1 MGHLEN
7 YAIYDM
13 DFSLTWLLFYSY
25 SWQEMADYDLPAMI
39 DYVLNVTGQEQLY
52 YVGHSQ
58 GTLIGFTGFSD
69 NPVLG
74 NKIKAFFALAPIYT
88 LNNSTE
94 IAREGAKI
102 LYPLVKV
109 TTKTQ
114 KLIILEKVTV
124 ITREMSLRIL
134 LNIYFVIELKGCS

>member
-1 MGHLEN
+1 
-7 YAIYDM
+7 
-13 DFSLTWLLFYSY
+13 
-25 SWQEMADYDLPAMI
+25 MAGYDLPAMI
-39 DYVLNVTGQEQLY
+39 DYVLNVTSQEQLY

-88 LNNSTE
+88 LNNSSK
-94 IAREGAKI
+94 IARGGADI

-109 TTKTQ
+109 SSWKNRHE
-114 KLIILEKVTV
+114 LFYIIVLFKGLYV
-124 ITREMSLRIL
+124 
-134 LNIYFVIELKGCS
+134 LNRQIGLDR

>member
-1 MGHLEN
+1 
-7 YAIYDM
+7 
-13 DFSLTWLLFYSY
+13 
-25 SWQEMADYDLPAMI
+25 MADYDLPAMI